1 MKRSSPSFPEM
12 FAHKLNGPASGSFA
26 EPARARRAC
35 ARQPGARQAASAMTR
50 FQIAECDA

>member
-12 FAHKLNGPASGSFA
+12 FARKLNGPACGSFTA
-26 EPARARRAC
+26 PAPARRAR

>member
-35 ARQPGARQAASAMTR
+35 ARQPGARQAASAMAH
-50 FQIAECDA
+50 FQIA